1 MAGKKDLIRLRK
13 RKRRKQN
20 IIRATIHFFVW
31 AGVAVLYYI
40 GFSVFFDTPVEYELK
55 HSTDRLRREYTA
67 LVQRYDTLTTVMR
80 NLSERDRNVFRILF
94 ESDPY
99 DFDSE
104 YERKQAATYENI
116 FNRSSRRLKR
126 ELRERV
132 AEMETRLD
140 ELNDTYLD
148 LQARID
154 SAGSRCDNIPSIQPV
169 INKQLTLL
177 TASYGMRIHPFY
189 KTLQS
194 HQGVDYTIPEGSRV
208 FATADGTVREVAQ
221 RNSTSGQT
229 VVIDHGNGYE
239 DSVQPPLED
248 RRPQGPAGAPRRHH
262 RPFGRHGPFAGAPPP
277 LRSPLQRHARGP
289 DPLLLH
295 GAFAHRIPASDAH
308 RPVGHAVVRLT
319 ACTETQ
325 KTAPSAAFPIFRH
338 DMTHPGSEIKLIL
351 LDFDGTLA
359 DTRRA
364 NTLAYVATLREAG
377 YTLTE
382 EEYAARYFGMRCDE
396 FLTRIGI
403 ADPAERERL
412 RLRKIA
418 LYPTFFDT
426 VRLNRPLWDFCRQFR
441 AQGGR
446 VWIVSTGSRA
456 NIDNAMRHL
465 GIAGPQAVRRL
476 ETPDEDTSR
485 KGERLPE
492 ENAVD
497 GILSGAD
504 VARSKPA
511 PDCFLEAM
519 RREGCTPRE
528 TLIFEDSEIG
538 LEAARR
544 SGASYFRVKL

>member
-1 MAGKKDLIRLRK
+1 
-13 RKRRKQN
+13 
-20 IIRATIHFFVW
+20 
-31 AGVAVLYYI
+31 
-40 GFSVFFDTPVEYELK
+40 
-55 HSTDRLRREYTA
+55 
-67 LVQRYDTLTTVMR
+67 
-80 NLSERDRNVFRILF
+80 
-94 ESDPY
+94 
-99 DFDSE
+99 
-104 YERKQAATYENI
+104 
-116 FNRSSRRLKR
+116 
-126 ELRERV
+126 
-132 AEMETRLD
+132 
-140 ELNDTYLD
+140 
-148 LQARID
+148 
-154 SAGSRCDNIPSIQPV
+154 
-169 INKQLTLL
+169 
-177 TASYGMRIHPFY
+177 
-189 KTLQS
+189 
-194 HQGVDYTIPEGSRV
+194 
-208 FATADGTVREVAQ
+208 
-221 RNSTSGQT
+221 
-229 VVIDHGNGYE
+229 
-239 DSVQPPLED
+239 
-248 RRPQGPAGAPRRHH
+248 
-262 RPFGRHGPFAGAPPP
+262 
-277 LRSPLQRHARGP
+277 
-289 DPLLLH
+289 
-295 GAFAHRIPASDAH
+295 
-308 RPVGHAVVRLT
+308 
-319 ACTETQ
+319 
-325 KTAPSAAFPIFRH
+325 
-338 DMTHPGSEIKLIL
+338 MTHPGSEIKLIL

-426 VRLNRPLWDFCRQFR
+426 VRLNR
-441 AQGGR
+441 
-446 VWIVSTGSRA
+446 IVSTGSRA